1 MRFIISFLLF
11 ISSFQWV
18 LAGPTLTLQ
27 LKDGSVVKG
36 EMISM
41 SNGVYKIK
49 SNALGTVKITDS
61 QVKSMSSGSSSPNS
75 PSNSD
80 AMANYQKIQKDIMS
94 NPNMMKSIT
103 SMQQDPQVMKLIQ
116 DPTFAN
122 ALKSGDINKIMN
134 SPNFKKLLQNPNLRN
149 ITNQY
154 AK

>member
-1 MRFIISFLLF
+1 
-11 ISSFQWV
+11 
-18 LAGPTLTLQ
+18 
-27 LKDGSVVKG
+27 
-36 EMISM
+36 
-41 SNGVYKIK
+41 
-49 SNALGTVKITDS
+49 
-61 QVKSMSSGSSSPNS
+61 MSSGSSSPNS